1 MSFNFPPSLSLS
13 LHKST
18 IPVGRI
24 KGKKIRDKSKEAT
37 RKQIRSRTAISA
49 DVVTRLRRWTA
60 RWVTDSRL
68 SRKKR
73 KKSSVPLTNFN
84 EVARAPAFLSR
95 FVLHFQVEAGEEK
108 IKGRSRDAVP
118 DPVARTRESN
128 AGGERATC
136 RSRAPRELIIENASE
151 IIFSTR
157 EHPTRCFLFF
167 FSFFYFHR
175 GQMYRVSAFRT
186 IKRASTIVNSLSP
199 RRLSDTRWL
208 RCQLF
213 TPIFLIFAYRVT
225 CCNIWNVFHIMKI
238 FSSTRYVT

>member
-1 MSFNFPPSLSLS
+1 MSPSNEFQRGCSRPCLSLS
-13 LHKST
+13 F
-18 IPVGRI
+18 
-24 KGKKIRDKSKEAT
+24 
-37 RKQIRSRTAISA
+37 RSP
-49 DVVTRLRRWTA
+49 
-60 RWVTDSRL
+60 L
-68 SRKKR
+68 S
-73 KKSSVPLTNFN
+73 
-84 EVARAPAFLSR
+84 
-95 FVLHFQVEAGEEK
+95 VEAGEEK

-199 RRLSDTRWL
+199 PRLSDTRWL

-213 TPIFLIFAYRVT
+213 TPIFF
-225 CCNIWNVFHIMKI
+225 NICLSSHVLQYLECIPYYENFFFYKIRDIMIILKPDNGQLSMTSI
-238 FSSTRYVT
+238 KR

>member
-1 MSFNFPPSLSLS
+1 M
-13 LHKST
+13 
-18 IPVGRI
+18 
-24 KGKKIRDKSKEAT
+24 
-37 RKQIRSRTAISA
+37 
-49 DVVTRLRRWTA
+49 
-60 RWVTDSRL
+60 
-68 SRKKR
+68 
-73 KKSSVPLTNFN
+73 
-84 EVARAPAFLSR
+84 
-95 FVLHFQVEAGEEK
+95 EAGEEK

-186 IKRASTIVNSLSP
+186 IKRDNRKLALSAPIIRYSMTSLP
-199 RRLSDTRWL
+199 IIHANFFNICLSSHVLQYLECIPYYENFFFYKIRDIMIIL
-208 RCQLF
+208 PDNGQLSM
-213 TPIFLIFAYRVT
+213 TSIKR
-225 CCNIWNVFHIMKI
+225 
-238 FSSTRYVT
+238 

>member
-1 MSFNFPPSLSLS
+1 MDSSLSNRFPALTEEKKKVECPSNEFQRGCSRPCLSLS
-13 LHKST
+13 F
-18 IPVGRI
+18 
-24 KGKKIRDKSKEAT
+24 
-37 RKQIRSRTAISA
+37 RSP
-49 DVVTRLRRWTA
+49 
-60 RWVTDSRL
+60 L
-68 SRKKR
+68 S
-73 KKSSVPLTNFN
+73 
-84 EVARAPAFLSR
+84 
-95 FVLHFQVEAGEEK
+95 VEAGEEK

-199 RRLSDTRWL
+199 HRLSDTRWL